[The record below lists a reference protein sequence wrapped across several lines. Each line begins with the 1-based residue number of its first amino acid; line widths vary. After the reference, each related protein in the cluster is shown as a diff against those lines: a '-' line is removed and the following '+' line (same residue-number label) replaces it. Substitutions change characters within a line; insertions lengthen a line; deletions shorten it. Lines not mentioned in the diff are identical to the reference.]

1 MKRNALSNGTAHR
14 RLAVGALAGAAA
26 NGALVMDLGREHN
39 LGELTA
45 VKRGAAST
53 GETLLIQQA
62 HDGEAQSPT
71 WVTCP
76 AAAGGALAE
85 SPASAAAMVLSARPT
100 ARWVRVLFTN
110 GSVAQTALS
119 LELTAYPA

>member
-1 MKRNALSNGTAHR
+1 MTAHR
-14 RLAVGALAGAAA
+14 RLAVGALAGSAA
-26 NGALVMDLGREHN
+26 NSALVMDLGREHSFR
-39 LGELTA
+39 ELTA

-53 GETLLIQQA
+53 GETLLLQQA
-62 HDGEAQSPT
+62 HDGEAASPT

-85 SPASAAAMVLSARPT
+85 SPASGAAMVLSARPT

-119 LELTAYPA
+119 LELTAWPA